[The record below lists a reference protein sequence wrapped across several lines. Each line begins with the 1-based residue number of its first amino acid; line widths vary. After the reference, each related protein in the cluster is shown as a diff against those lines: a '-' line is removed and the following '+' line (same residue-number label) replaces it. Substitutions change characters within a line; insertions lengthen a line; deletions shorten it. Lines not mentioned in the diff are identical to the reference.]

1 MKTELSTYQK
11 YEMTLN
17 RFHQYFNFL
26 KEKYPELKYNGS
38 PEFLTKEER
47 EKWNELELAYQS
59 ALNDLKNKNE
69 NGKKE
74 KEAV

>member
-1 MKTELSTYQK
+1 MKTDLTTYAK
-11 YEMTLN
+11 YEAALN
-17 RFHQYFNFL
+17 AFHDYFNHL

-38 PEFLTKEER
+38 PDLLTKDER
-47 EKWNELELAYQS
+47 EKWNELEFAYQS

-74 KEAV
+74 KEAA